1 MFKMNNHKFLILD
14 SIQFSHSVQFMS
26 AKYRCNENSLPSD
39 HDIEYG
45 ALTLLTFQPTRTL
58 MIAIPTISIRTC

>member
-1 MFKMNNHKFLILD
+1 MFKMNNHKFLRLD
-14 SIQFSHSVQFMS
+14 SIQFSYSVQFMS

-45 ALTLLTFQPTRTL
+45 ALTL
-58 MIAIPTISIRTC
+58 